1 MRSVWPSEVRGS
13 VGVPSSKSAVQRLL
27 AIGLLTEGVTEVAGV
42 TFCEDVLATLEAVR
56 VLGAEVRIEGHH
68 IEVRGPG
75 HPRPAEVRCRE
86 SGLCLRMMTP
96 VAALAEGTTRL
107 VAEGSLRSRPVADIA
122 GPLAALGARCDTAG
136 GLPPVTV
143 SGPLAGGSAAI
154 SGRQTSQFVTGLLIA
169 LPRAP
174 RDSFLQVAGLRSAPY
189 VEMTL
194 DLLGQAGARILREDM
209 ERFAIPGSQVYAP
222 RRWTAE
228 GDWSGAAFLL
238 AAGALAGEVRL
249 RGLSPSSLQGDRAVV
264 EALAMAG
271 AEVAWEGEE
280 LLCRR
285 GSLRPFAFDAT
296 HCPDLVPPL
305 AAVAA
310 CAPGVS
316 VLRGSDRLHHK
327 ESDRVAALREAFG
340 SLGIDV
346 REEGDVLRIAGG
358 RPAAGRVRT
367 RGDHRIAMAAAV
379 LGIAASGPVLLDDPG
394 CVAKS
399 YPGFFAD
406 LSSLGVRTEE
416 VP

>member
-27 AIGLLTEGVTEVAGV
+27 AIGLLTEGTSEVAGV
-42 TFCEDVLATLEAVR
+42 TLCDDVLATIEAVR
-56 VLGAEVRIEGHH
+56 ALGAEVRIDGHD
-68 IEVRGPG
+68 IRIRGPG
-75 HPRPAEVRCRE
+75 RPRPAEVPCRE

-96 VAALAEGTTRL
+96 VAALVEGTTRL
-107 VAEGSLRSRPVADIA
+107 VAEGSLRSRPVADIV
-122 GPLAALGARCDTAG
+122 GPLEALGARGGTSG

-143 SGPLAGGSAAI
+143 SGPMEGGAAEI
-154 SGRQTSQFVTGLLIA
+154 SGRRTSQFVTGLLIA

-174 RDSFLQVAGLRSAPY
+174 ADSILRVDGLRSAPY
-189 VEMTL
+189 VEMTI
-194 DLLGQAGARILREDM
+194 DLLGQAGARISRDGL
-209 ERFAIPGSQVYAP
+209 ERFVIPGSQAYVP

-271 AEVAWEGEE
+271 AEVAWDGEE

-285 GSLRPFAFDAT
+285 GSLRPFSFDAT

-358 RPAAGRVRT
+358 RPASGRVRT

-399 YPGFFAD
+399 YPGFM
-406 LSSLGVRTEE
+406 SLINI
-416 VP
+416 